1 MTVHRAAVPVFA
13 ALALAACGEDGG
25 DTPVAVVPTPAVTV
39 SPASGETA
47 AYTDT
52 ALSITFDARPV
63 LGASGTIRVYRSDG
77 VLADRIDVSGAPV
90 TAGGETQTAIPRAN
104 TEVDRIGGGVAGLT
118 QYRYVYYRPVTVS
131 GNTATMRLHNN
142 VLAPGTSYYVE
153 IDNGVFAG
161 NLGGAPFA
169 GLAGSTGWTFR
180 TRAAP
185 TGDQVTV
192 DDDGTADFRTVQGAL
207 NYFMATGCT
216 TCARADADKRIAV
229 RRGTY
234 DGLLFLRNVNRLTIA
249 GEDRNGTVV
258 RAENYDSFNPG
269 TGGSRDTPNA
279 TLSTIGSREPG
290 ATRRALGGG
299 RAVMLVEGSDL
310 LTLTNFTLQNTRVK
324 EAGLNNQAE
333 ALYFNV
339 SSLAGSRFVGRSMN
353 FLSAQDTLQFKGWA
367 WIYDSLV
374 AGDVDFLWGSP
385 FAVLLENSEL
395 RTVADPVSPASGGY
409 IFQARAAKGYP
420 GFVVLNSRLTAD
432 AGVPAGSTW
441 LARSGGQGPAQGYC
455 LAPAVVGG
463 PFTNPQLYCDNV
475 AFVNT
480 RMGPHVNPLGWFDNP
495 LPNLVPTATE
505 GWRESGT
512 LDANGQPLSLAGR
525 RTDIASGTIDL
536 SAVSTRAR
544 VFAQWNNGAGW
555 VPAPR
560 WSCP

>member
-1 MTVHRAAVPVFA
+1 VTGARTAGTALLV
-13 ALALAACGEDGG
+13 LALAGCGDG
-25 DTPVAVVPTPAVTV
+25 DAEAPVAVVPTPAVTV
-39 SPASGETA
+39 SPASGDTA

-52 ALSITFDARPV
+52 ALSIIFDAPPV
-63 LGASGTIRVYRSDG
+63 LGTTGTIRVYRSDG
-77 VLADRIDVSGAPV
+77 VLADRIDVGTTV
-90 TAGGETQTAIPRAN
+90 VDAGGETQTVIARAN

-118 QYRYVYYRPVTVS
+118 QYRYVYYRPVTIS
-131 GNTATMRLHNN
+131 GNTATVRLHNN

-153 IDNGVFAG
+153 VDNGVFTG
-161 NLGGAPFA
+161 DLGGAPFA

-180 TRAAP
+180 TRPAP
-185 TGDQVTV
+185 TGDQVVV
-192 DDDGTADFRTVQGAL
+192 DDDGAADFRTVQGAL
-207 NYFMATGCT
+207 NYFMGVGCT
-216 TCARADADKRIAV
+216 TCARAAADKRITV

-249 GEDRNGTVV
+249 GEDRAATVV

-269 TGGSRDTPNA
+269 TGGSRDLPNT

-324 EAGLNNQAE
+324 AAGLNNQAE

-339 SSLAGSRFVGRSMN
+339 SNLAGARFVGRSMN

-367 WIYDSLV
+367 WIHDSLV
-374 AGDVDFLWGSP
+374 AGDVDYLWGSP
-385 FAVLLENSEL
+385 FAVLIEDSEL

-455 LAPAVVGG
+455 LTPAVVGG
-463 PFTNPQLYCDNV
+463 PFTNPQLFCDNV

-505 GWRESGT
+505 GWREAGT
-512 LDANGQPLSLAGR
+512 LDTNGGPLSLAGR
-525 RTDIASGTIDL
+525 RTGIASSSADL
-536 SAVSTRAR
+536 SSVSTRAR

-555 VPAPR
+555 LPAP
-560 WSCP
+560 